1 MTTSRPGT
9 PYGRL
14 IHEVTETVAIPHT
27 YTLLI
32 WGTTMAAVEHHG
44 LPDIW
49 SVLLMLVGAC
59 AAYIVVGRIAHRRHG
74 ARSAVERR
82 VIAHPYRVATGN
94 ILTLLL
100 AVGVSWAVASVPMVH
115 LAWLLTGLAGTTTYL
130 VGMAAQAYVV
140 ARLTPVE
147 E

>member
-1 MTTSRPGT
+1 M
-9 PYGRL
+9 
-14 IHEVTETVAIPHT
+14 AIPHT

-59 AAYIVVGRIAHRRHG
+59 ASYVVVGRIAHHG
-74 ARSAVERR
+74 HGSRPAVERR

-94 ILTLLL
+94 ILTLLV
-100 AVGVSWAVASVPMVH
+100 AVGVSWGVASVSIVH
-115 LAWLLTGLAGTTTYL
+115 LAWLLTGLAGTAVYL
-130 VGMAAQAYVV
+130 TGMAVQAYVV
-140 ARLTPVE
+140 ARRAVVE